1 MEDTWQYIISGL
13 AKLGCQLDT
22 TKIRTEMD
30 HRIPPNYEQLQR
42 EFDYRYQQRRRE
54 RVMLERG
61 QIVYGE
67 AGEES
72 KEVVSYV
79 LKMESD
85 HIKNGKRELFKS
97 KEPSALLEVNDK
109 LSGGNASLIKVSD
122 R

>member
-1 MEDTWQYIISGL
+1 
-13 AKLGCQLDT
+13 
-22 TKIRTEMD
+22 MD
-30 HRIPPNYEQLQR
+30 HRIPPNYEQMQR

-85 HIKNGKRELFKS
+85 NIKNVKRELFKS
-97 KEPSALLEVNDK
+97 KQALLEVDDE
-109 LSGGNASLIKVSD
+109 LSGGNGYQMEVSD

>member
-1 MEDTWQYIISGL
+1 
-13 AKLGCQLDT
+13 
-22 TKIRTEMD
+22 MD

-85 HIKNGKRELFKS
+85 NIKNGKRELFKS
-97 KEPSALLEVNDK
+97 KEPSALLEVNHE